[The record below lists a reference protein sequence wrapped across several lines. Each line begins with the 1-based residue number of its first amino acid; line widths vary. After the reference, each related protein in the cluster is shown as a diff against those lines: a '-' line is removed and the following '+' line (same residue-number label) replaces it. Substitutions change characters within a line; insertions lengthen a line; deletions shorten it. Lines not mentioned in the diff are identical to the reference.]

1 MSSMFCCSFFIS
13 ICQISLGSIDTQCDA
28 KSGNSLSS
36 KKIKKEKKHAY
47 LYPGSRI
54 EYYNNPI
61 FGSLSLVPSL
71 HMLWYICYRKVVFE
85 TEAQRLFSVER
96 SELYVSYLVQS
107 EGPTS
112 GL

>member
-1 MSSMFCCSFFIS
+1 MQKVEIPC
-13 ICQISLGSIDTQCDA
+13 LP
-28 KSGNSLSS
+28 
-36 KKIKKEKKHAY
+36 KKKKKEKKKHTCI
-47 LYPGSRI
+47 LPGSSIR
-54 EYYNNPI
+54 NNPI
-61 FGSLSLVPSL
+61 FGSFSLVPSL

-107 EGPTS
+107 EGPAS

>member
-1 MSSMFCCSFFIS
+1 MQKVEIPCLPKKKRRS
-13 ICQISLGSIDTQCDA
+13 ILVSPLGA
-28 KSGNSLSS
+28 
-36 KKIKKEKKHAY
+36 
-47 LYPGSRI
+47 RI
-54 EYYNNPI
+54 RNNPI
-61 FGSLSLVPSL
+61 FGSFSLVPSL

-107 EGPTS
+107 EGPAS

>member
-1 MSSMFCCSFFIS
+1 MQKVEIPCLPKKTTKKQKKKKKKNCLHPSGSSTM
-13 ICQISLGSIDTQCDA
+13 
-28 KSGNSLSS
+28 
-36 KKIKKEKKHAY
+36 
-47 LYPGSRI
+47 
-54 EYYNNPI
+54 NNPI
-61 FGSLSLVPSL
+61 FGSFSLVPSL

-107 EGPTS
+107 EGPAS